1 MTKPTRRTSPARNG
15 RAAKRIAA
23 PKSKTPKSKAAKS
36 KTLKSRTPTTTA
48 GRALRGKLARAK
60 RAADIANV
68 SAQTIAHRGVMIGR
82 ELAAPTGFA
91 DPEFA
96 RMGREKVLAAGE
108 AGNAMLW
115 RFAGGHRVWTDFW
128 FQQLRR
134 SFSVLPQIA
143 ASRSPVHLAQI
154 VAHSGGTLM
163 SDCFALWAKAANL
176 SEAVADA
183 GARPIH
189 RVAAANARRLGRAA

>member
-1 MTKPTRRTSPARNG
+1 MAKATRRTSAGKNG

-23 PKSKTPKSKAAKS
+23 PKAKVPAT
-36 KTLKSRTPTTTA
+36 KA
-48 GRALRGKLARAK
+48 GRALRGKLVRAK
-60 RAADIANV
+60 RAYDLAHASV
-68 SAQTIAHRGVMIGR
+68 ATIAHRGAMIGR

-96 RMGREKVLAAGE
+96 RMGQEKVMAAGQ
-108 AGNAMLW
+108 AANAMLQ
-115 RFAGGHRVWTDFW
+115 RFAGGHSIWTDFW

-134 SFSVLPQIA
+134 SLSVLPQIA

-154 VAHSGGTLM
+154 AAHSGGTLM
-163 SDCFALWAKAANL
+163 SDCFALWARTAEL

-183 GARPIH
+183 GARPVH
-189 RVAAANARRLGRAA
+189 RVAAANARRLGKAA